1 MKYDPNSVL
10 GRFRSAAAETDA
22 RVKAG
27 IEENRKGTMTLSF
40 KDADGRPCENVHV
53 VLQQKSHRFK
63 YGANLFMLDEIPDGA
78 DKNEAYKAQFAEA
91 FNLATLPFYWK
102 DLEPEQ
108 GKPRYAKASPRVY
121 RRPSPDLCVE
131 WCESNGI
138 EPKAHCLNYPAGYT
152 CPDWAKGDVQKEKAL
167 LEKRFRDLA
176 ERYAGRIPMWE
187 VTNELLIPFRR
198 GETSI
203 FSAPDLVEWSF
214 KTAERHFPANR
225 LIINEDSD
233 TAWNSWG
240 PRSAYY
246 LMVENALLKGCR
258 IDGVGMQFHSFWGTD
273 MTKVAARAAER
284 YDPQRLFDVMDTY
297 ALLGRPLQITET
309 TIPAYSEDPG
319 DEEVQAELVRELY
332 RIWFSH
338 RAMEAIIYWNL
349 PDGYA
354 YGTKPGDFSG
364 GENIFHG
371 GLCRFDL
378 SPKPAYEV
386 VRDLFGRE
394 WRTNIDREAPGGR
407 FTFRGFYGTYSLEAT
422 SNGKTVVTKF
432 SLAPDGRSALELT
445 I

>member
-1 MKYDPNSVL
+1 M
-10 GRFRSAAAETDA
+10 A
-22 RVKAG
+22 RTK
-27 IEENRKGTMTLSF
+27 
-40 KDADGRPCENVHV
+40 
-53 VLQQKSHRFK
+53 
-63 YGANLFMLDEIPDGA
+63 PD
-78 DKNEAYKAQFAEA
+78 
-91 FNLATLPFYWK
+91 
-102 DLEPEQ
+102 
-108 GKPRYAKASPRVY
+108 
-121 RRPSPDLCVE
+121 
-131 WCESNGI
+131 
-138 EPKAHCLNYPAGYT
+138 
-152 CPDWAKGDVQKEKAL
+152 
-167 LEKRFRDLA
+167 
-176 ERYAGRIPMWE
+176 
-187 VTNELLIPFRR
+187 
-198 GETSI
+198 
-203 FSAPDLVEWSF
+203 
-214 KTAERHFPANR
+214 NR

-273 MTKVAARAAER
+273 MAKVAARAAER

-319 DEEVQAELVRELY
+319 DEEVQAEIVRELY

-386 VRDLFGRE
+386 IRDLFGRE